1 MDINTR
7 IEELQRQL
15 KEAEERA
22 EQAERIAEDAKGI
35 AEDAKARAEEAE
47 HLRENEQR
55 LRQALENRIN
65 LTTFETFLRSCHEYI
80 TVPLNIQPKKS
91 KTTKGSIT
99 TPTGRYCPTTLCRW
113 TDFPRLRNELF
124 NRVFSL
130 FHPTEAPPLEVFPS
144 TEVVRG
150 VGNLVSRRQ
159 LGSEL
164 DLLSY
169 ERFAVEEHVISIMQ
183 ELLKLDTGTHLPL
196 LGSGIS
202 FENHANTLSDELEL
216 TPQKHQGWRPRS
228 DQLCVFRKDDE
239 VETLLFIIEY
249 KAGHKLLPAN
259 LRAGLQ
265 PSNFWEDVVQAH
277 LIPTDQE
284 EKLIYN
290 AKQITGAAITQAF
303 DYMIKEGVEYGYLT
317 TGEVFIF
324 LHIKEDDPTTLY
336 YHLSEP
342 VRDIEAQDGNPF
354 PSPNTAVSSVL
365 SLCLLALGSQK
376 RDQEW
381 RSHAFSILHTWAI
394 DVEYILAKMPAEER
408 SRTPSGSS
416 FVPSSPL
423 SSPIQQE
430 QSRRSRRLQGRCA
443 DSDDTAEDSP
453 SDSSE
458 GDDPSNRNAMSKWGS
473 KRFAVVIS
481 PPRPPAAKRQQQ
493 SQEERRRNREPE
505 RQYCT
510 QRCLAGLANRAALD
524 QACPNITLHRTM
536 SQDDNHPIFTARVAA
551 LLEAQLNNDRDN
563 GCRPLKFFGAY
574 GILFK
579 MTLAKYGYTFV
590 GKGTIEGLI
599 HHLQHEAKVYEYLSK
614 LQGSVNLKEPF
625 ITDGLDRIVHYLLL
639 SWAGDSLDYSQH
651 CDFHQ
656 EARRLQKELGRYG
669 VVHGDVRPA
678 NVTWNSE
685 LSRPMLIDF
694 DKARLV
700 RKRPLTGSG
709 PKATHSH
716 AIKRKRRSL
725 FQVDV

>member
-1 MDINTR
+1 
-7 IEELQRQL
+7 
-15 KEAEERA
+15 
-22 EQAERIAEDAKGI
+22 
-35 AEDAKARAEEAE
+35 
-47 HLRENEQR
+47 
-55 LRQALENRIN
+55 
-65 LTTFETFLRSCHEYI
+65 
-80 TVPLNIQPKKS
+80 
-91 KTTKGSIT
+91 
-99 TPTGRYCPTTLCRW
+99 
-113 TDFPRLRNELF
+113 
-124 NRVFSL
+124 
-130 FHPTEAPPLEVFPS
+130 
-144 TEVVRG
+144 
-150 VGNLVSRRQ
+150 
-159 LGSEL
+159 
-164 DLLSY
+164 
-169 ERFAVEEHVISIMQ
+169 
-183 ELLKLDTGTHLPL
+183 
-196 LGSGIS
+196 
-202 FENHANTLSDELEL
+202 
-216 TPQKHQGWRPRS
+216 
-228 DQLCVFRKDDE
+228 
-239 VETLLFIIEY
+239 
-249 KAGHKLLPAN
+249 
-259 LRAGLQ
+259 
-265 PSNFWEDVVQAH
+265 
-277 LIPTDQE
+277 
-284 EKLIYN
+284 
-290 AKQITGAAITQAF
+290 
-303 DYMIKEGVEYGYLT
+303 
-317 TGEVFIF
+317 
-324 LHIKEDDPTTLY
+324 
-336 YHLSEP
+336 
-342 VRDIEAQDGNPF
+342 
-354 PSPNTAVSSVL
+354 
-365 SLCLLALGSQK
+365 
-376 RDQEW
+376 
-381 RSHAFSILHTWAI
+381 
-394 DVEYILAKMPAEER
+394 MPAEER

-510 QRCLAGLANRAALD
+510 QKCLAGLANRAALD

-536 SQDDNHPIFTARVAA
+536 SQDDNHPILTARVAA

-614 LQGSVNLKEPF
+614 LQGSLIPVCLGSVNLKEPF

-700 RKRPLTGSG
+700 RKRPLTSSR

>member
-1 MDINTR
+1 MSNDFDKPWRT
-7 IEELQRQL
+7 ESTSQP
-15 KEAEERA
+15 
-22 EQAERIAEDAKGI
+22 
-35 AEDAKARAEEAE
+35 
-47 HLRENEQR
+47 
-55 LRQALENRIN
+55 
-65 LTTFETFLRSCHEYI
+65 FETFLRSCHEYI

-317 TGEVFIF
+317 T
-324 LHIKEDDPTTLY
+324 
-336 YHLSEP
+336 
-342 VRDIEAQDGNPF
+342 
-354 PSPNTAVSSVL
+354 
-365 SLCLLALGSQK
+365 
-376 RDQEW
+376 
-381 RSHAFSILHTWAI
+381 
-394 DVEYILAKMPAEER
+394 EYILAKMPAEER

-614 LQGSVNLKEPF
+614 LQGSLIPVCLGSVNLKEPF

-678 NVTWNSE
+678 NVTWNSQ

>member
-15 KEAEERA
+15 KEAERRA
-22 EQAERIAEDAKGI
+22 EQAEGI
-35 AEDAKARAEEAE
+35 AENAKARAEEAE
-47 HLRENEQR
+47 HLRENERR

-99 TPTGRYCPTTLCRW
+99 APTGRYCPTTLRRW

-130 FHPTEAPPLEVFPS
+130 FHPTEAPPLKVFPS

-150 VGNLVSRRQ
+150 VGDLVSRRR

-202 FENHANTLSDELEL
+202 FENHANTLN
-216 TPQKHQGWRPRS
+216 
-228 DQLCVFRKDDE
+228 DE

-284 EKLIYN
+284 EKLIYK

-317 TGEVFIF
+317 TGEVFTF

-342 VRDIEAQDGNPF
+342 
-354 PSPNTAVSSVL
+354 
-365 SLCLLALGSQK
+365 K

-493 SQEERRRNREPE
+493 SLNREPE

-510 QRCLAGLANRAALD
+510 QKCLAGLANRAALD

-536 SQDDNHPIFTARVAA
+536 SQDDNHPILTARVAA

-614 LQGSVNLKEPF
+614 LQGSLIPVCLGSVNLKEPF

-700 RKRPLTGSG
+700 RKRPLTSSR